1 MIRLQLAGRFG
12 NHLFQWATAMCM
24 QSNNRSVIL
33 TFDEF
38 HQSTPSPFLYQLVE
52 GTIEIR
58 KSNFT
63 GRLLQMEDKYLS
75 QSQLLK
81 SLIYTEDDPYGISEE
96 APRGARIMRGYF
108 QNWQNFAKVDQ
119 EVSNR
124 LNSQIENWTDSK
136 SELKKLKAR
145 LGKFHAVH
153 VRQGDYSGTE
163 FGTLSAEY
171 YARNTSKLSSPVV
184 VFTDHENLSDEYLE
198 AIKPDFIITPK
209 TLSAE
214 DTFALMSH
222 ADSITLANST
232 FSWWA
237 GLLISKKGGKVVV
250 PDPWLKKGYSGNGL
264 IYPGMR
270 AVEGIFNSI

>member
-33 TFDEF
+33 TFDDF
-38 HQSTPSPFLYQLVE
+38 HQGTPSPFLYQLVE

-63 GRLLQMEDKYLS
+63 GRLLQIEDKYLS
-75 QSQLLK
+75 QTPLLK
-81 SLIYTEDDPYGISEE
+81 SLIHTEDNPSGISGKV
-96 APRGARIMRGYF
+96 PSGAKIMRGYF
-108 QNWQNFAKVDQ
+108 QNWRNFAKVDDQ
-119 EVSNR
+119 VCNK
-124 LNSQIENWTDSK
+124 LIWMTENWIESK
-136 SELKKLKAR
+136 SELKKLKAK

-153 VRQGDYSGTE
+153 VRQGDYSGTD

-171 YARNTSKLSSPVV
+171 YMRNIRRSSLPVV
-184 VFTDHENLSDEYLE
+184 VFTDHENISDEYLE
-198 AIKPDFIITPK
+198 AIKPDLIITPK

-222 ADSITLANST
+222 ADSITVANST

-237 GLLISKKGGKVVV
+237 GLLISKNGGEVVV
-250 PDPWLKKGYSGNGL
+250 PDPWLKKGYSGDGL

-270 AVEGIFNSI
+270 TAETIFNSI